1 MMKESYPSLLSLE
14 GTLERN
20 FPGLEILDRDLE
32 LSDRFRADLVA
43 VEASGRLVLVLLV
56 EGEGDEPVLAA
67 LEALAFAEHN
77 AQVLA
82 AHFEAPHL
90 RSDQPPRVLL
100 VAQNFPPSLVERLR
114 PLFDSAVELFEVR
127 CVKSAR
133 GENVFLATVGGE
145 SQVLAASGSAT
156 EEGFLKR
163 LAPDLESIARHAI
176 ERMARVD
183 EDLLLGVTGTRLSW
197 SFRGTALARLELVG
211 DRLHGSVAPNH
222 EPRVLRSDA
231 QVDFFV
237 EEVMGRYVSC
247 LGIDSDVL
255 ELPRSRPESAETLPE
270 LPPSSGPIDLA
281 DADILSAEEMRAF
294 QD

>member
-1 MMKESYPSLLSLE
+1 MKESDPSLLSLE

-43 VEASGRLVLVLLV
+43 IEKSGRLVFVLLV

-77 AQVLA
+77 APVLA
-82 AHFEAPHL
+82 AHFEEPRL
-90 RSDQPPRVLL
+90 RADQPPRVLL
-100 VAQNFPPSLVERLR
+100 VAQSFPPALIGKLR

-145 SQVLAASGSAT
+145 SQVLAAAGAAT
-156 EEGFLKR
+156 EEAFLSR
-163 LAPDLESIARHAI
+163 LAPDLESIARHAL

-183 EDLLLGVTGTRLSW
+183 EDLLLGVSGSRMTW
-197 SFRGTALARLELVG
+197 SFRGAGLARLELVG
-211 DRLHGSVAPNH
+211 DRLHGSVAPEH
-222 EPRVLRSDA
+222 EPRALRSLA

-237 EEVMGRYVSC
+237 EEVLGRYVSC
-247 LGIDSDVL
+247 LGMDAEVL
-255 ELPRSRPESAETLPE
+255 ELPGSRPEIAQNLPE
-270 LPPSSGPIDLA
+270 LPPSEGPIDLA
-281 DADILSAEEMRAF
+281 DADILTAEELRAF
-294 QD
+294 QE

>member
-1 MMKESYPSLLSLE
+1 MKESDPSLLSLE

-43 VEASGRLVLVLLV
+43 IEKSGRLVFVLLV

-77 AQVLA
+77 APVLA
-82 AHFEAPHL
+82 AHFEEPRL
-90 RSDQPPRVLL
+90 RADQPPRVLL
-100 VAQNFPPSLVERLR
+100 VAQSFPPALIGKLR

-145 SQVLAASGSAT
+145 SQVLAAAGAAT
-156 EEGFLKR
+156 EAAFLSR
-163 LAPDLESIARHAI
+163 LAPDLESIARHAL

-183 EDLLLGVTGTRLSW
+183 EDLLLGVSGSRMTW
-197 SFRGTALARLELVG
+197 SFRGAGLARLELVG
-211 DRLHGSVAPNH
+211 DRLHGSVAPEH
-222 EPRVLRSDA
+222 EPRALRSLA

-237 EEVMGRYVSC
+237 EEVLGRYVSC
-247 LGIDSDVL
+247 LGMDPDVL
-255 ELPRSRPESAETLPE
+255 ELPGNRQETALNLPE
-270 LPPSSGPIDLA
+270 LPTSEGSIDLT
-281 DADILSAEEMRAF
+281 DADILSAEELRAF
-294 QD
+294 QE